1 MSMVEVFGA
10 RVRQARV
17 LRQLPGTAVMAHM
30 RWRSPR
36 QTRLEQSDTAVLDAG
51 ELHRLASFLRFPA
64 PFFTTAPVSR
74 VSAQDLLFRA
84 PKSTTVAEKEY
95 LAAFANVVGDLAD
108 DLNARTTL
116 PPVLIEPL
124 SSGAD
129 VVFAAAQTR
138 KRLGLQPL
146 TPIKSLVYEL
156 ECAGV
161 PVVLRTRLSRSTGQ
175 IDWDG
180 PADEPAGASTEK
192 HLGCSARTGAYRERP
207 VVLLRGEDS
216 WERIRWT
223 VAHEIG
229 HLALHRYGDVTGQEE
244 REASRFASEFLAPA
258 EALKSEISDVPTL
271 NELVELKLK
280 WRLSLGAL
288 IIHLR
293 ESKLIDSARAQTLQR
308 QLYTR
313 VNTDT
318 GHTWGK
324 TEPGWDAFAPER
336 PRLLSRWMEACYG
349 TSAADA
355 LVAHELI
362 YPTDLLA
369 DILAGQR
376 GAAAPVSAAP
386 QYAAR
391 HDDDVPTGAN
401 VVALDR
407 KRQQG

>member
-1 MSMVEVFGA
+1 MTTVEVFGA
-10 RVRQARV
+10 RVRQARI
-17 LRQLPGTAVMAHM
+17 LRRLPGTTVMEHM
-30 RWRSPR
+30 GWRSPR
-36 QTRLEQSDTAVLDAG
+36 QTRLEQSDTAVLETD
-51 ELHRLASFLRFPA
+51 ELQRLAMFLRFPA
-64 PFFTTAPVSR
+64 AFFTTAPVSR
-74 VSAQDLLFRA
+74 VTAQDLLFRA

-95 LAAFANVVGDLAD
+95 LAVFANVVGDLAD
-108 DLNARTTL
+108 ELNGRTTL
-116 PPVLIEPL
+116 PPVLIETL
-124 SSGAD
+124 SSGVD
-129 VVFAAAQTR
+129 VVTAAAHVR

-180 PADEPAGASTEK
+180 PIDEPIGSSTEK
-192 HLGCSARTGAYRERP
+192 HLGCSARAGAYRERP
-207 VVLLRGEDS
+207 VVLLRGQDS
-216 WERIRWT
+216 WERTRWT

-229 HLALHRYGDVTGQEE
+229 HLALHRYGDVSGQEE

-258 EALKSEISDVPTL
+258 EALEAEISDVPTL
-271 NELVELKLK
+271 NELVDLTFT

-293 ESKLIDSARAQTLQR
+293 ESKLIDTARAETLQR

-313 VNTDT
+313 VNSDT

-324 TEPGWDAFAPER
+324 TEPGWDAYKPER
-336 PRLLSRWMEACYG
+336 PRLLSRWMEVCYG
-349 TSAADA
+349 TSAVEA
-355 LVAHELI
+355 LAAHDLI

-376 GAAAPVSAAP
+376 GTAAPMPVVTPAAA
-386 QYAAR
+386 
-391 HDDDVPTGAN
+391 HDAVPGGAN
-401 VVALDR
+401 VVALHR